1 MRIALVSTPFVAVPP
16 PAYGGTELVVSEL
29 ALALRALGHE
39 VVVYATGDSALPG
52 IEIRHYFPSA
62 VWPPEPSVEETHA
75 AWCMRDILRDARG
88 FDAIHS
94 HCTAFVSLSH
104 HFSCPVL
111 HTVHHDVDPAYTAR
125 YLAAPEAH
133 LIAISHS
140 QARKEPAP
148 IEAVVHHGLD
158 PARFTAQP
166 DGGYLLFLG
175 RYDRCKGPD
184 LALDVAEGAGLS
196 LVLAGKP
203 HEPDFWDQEI
213 APRLR
218 GRTLRDVGPV
228 GGARKA
234 ALLARARAL
243 VFPIRWDEP
252 FGLVMIEAMLSGVPV
267 LALSRGSVPEIVDA
281 GVTGVPCETLEELVA
296 AARTADAVFDRR
308 RVRAH
313 ARQRWSSARMARDYL
328 ELYAAYA
335 LEKPARSLDL
345 DLGQPAADGTS
356 ALS

>member
-16 PAYGGTELVVSEL
+16 PAYGGTELVVCEL

-52 IEIRHYFPSA
+52 IEVRHYFGRA
-62 VWPPEPSVEETHA
+62 VWPPDASVEETHA
-75 AWCMRDILRDARG
+75 AWCMRDILRDPRG
-88 FDAIHS
+88 FDSIHS

-104 HFSCPVL
+104 HFDCPVL

-133 LIAISHS
+133 LVGISHA

-158 PARFTAQP
+158 ASRFSPQP

-184 LALDVAEGAGLS
+184 MALDVAERAGLP
-196 LVLAGKP
+196 LVLAGRP
-203 HEPDFWDQEI
+203 HEPGYWEQEL

-218 GRTLRDVGPV
+218 CRAARDVGPV
-228 GGARKA
+228 GGARKL

-243 VFPIRWDEP
+243 IFPIRWDEP

-267 LALSRGSVPEIVDA
+267 LALARGSVPEVVDA
-281 GVTGVPCETLEELVA
+281 GLTGAPCANLDEMVA
-296 AARTADAVFDRR
+296 AARTAGAAFDRR
-308 RVRAH
+308 RVRAV
-313 ARQRWSSARMARDYL
+313 ARHRWSSARMARDYL
-328 ELYAAYA
+328 ALYSAIAAELP
-335 LEKPARSLDL
+335 LRSQDL
-345 DLGQPAADGTS
+345 ASADGTAAIS
-356 ALS
+356 